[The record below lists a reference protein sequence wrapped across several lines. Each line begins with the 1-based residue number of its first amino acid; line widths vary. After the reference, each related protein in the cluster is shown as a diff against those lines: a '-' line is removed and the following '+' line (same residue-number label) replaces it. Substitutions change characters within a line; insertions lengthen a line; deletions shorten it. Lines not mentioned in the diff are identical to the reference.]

1 MITRKIWYLGWCIV
15 GSMVLAAVA
24 AKPVDERTH
33 LQRVFH
39 HVGDVEKPEEAKRL
53 ELGKVVFYFDQKP
66 LVTKGRSTNQDERVQ
81 LELFFPHAHF
91 KEGKITKEIQ
101 HTTGMYSVFLEQVA
115 TGVKCSI
122 SFNPQYVMFD
132 YDSFSSISERPA
144 VNLHFFNK
152 ILLNKMK
159 RSGTL
164 LRLTSLKRPCI
175 AIDCGHG
182 GKDRGAR
189 SVLGVCE
196 KDVTLSVGL
205 EVAKLLESRGF
216 KVCMTR
222 RSDEDVGLDERT
234 SRANISEA
242 ALLVSIHANASKQ
255 PKAHGIETFFLTPSL
270 FTRLSEAPDWHDTV
284 MKYYREFLYANGKKL
299 AHHLHRNVL
308 GVMHVANQRSD
319 RKVKAAASQ
328 ILVGSQIPAALI
340 EIGFLSHPQEA
351 QLLADTQYQ
360 RLVAGGICKGIVDYY
375 EQCIAQHS
383 NS

>member
-1 MITRKIWYLGWCIV
+1 MITQKTGYIGWCIV
-15 GSMVLAAVA
+15 GSMALAV

-39 HVGDVEKPEEAKRL
+39 HVGDVEKPEQAKRL

-66 LVTKGRSTNQDERVQ
+66 LVSKGRSINQDERVQ
-81 LELFFPHAHF
+81 LELFFPRAHF

-101 HTTGMYSVFLEQVA
+101 HVAGMYSVFLEQVA
-115 TGVKCSI
+115 TGVKCII
-122 SFNPQYVMFD
+122 SFDPQYVMFD

-152 ILLNKMK
+152 LLLNKMK

-164 LRLTSLKRPCI
+164 LQLTSLKRPCI

-182 GKDRGAR
+182 GKDQGAR
-189 SVLGVCE
+189 SVHGVCE
-196 KDVTLSVGL
+196 KDITLSIGL
-205 EVAKLLESRGF
+205 EVAQLLESRGF

-234 SRANISEA
+234 SRANISDA
-242 ALLVSIHANASKQ
+242 ALLVSIHANASRQ
-255 PKAHGIETFFLTPSL
+255 PKARGIETFFLAPSL
-270 FTRLSEAPDWHDTV
+270 FTRLDEKPVWHDIV
-284 MKYYREFLYANGKKL
+284 MKYYREFLYAHSKKF
-299 AHHLHRNVL
+299 AHCVHHSVL
-308 GVMHVANQRSD
+308 DVTHSINQRSD

-328 ILVGSQIPAALI
+328 ILVGCQIPAALI

-351 QLLADTQYQ
+351 QLLADTEYQ
-360 RLVAGGICKGIVDYY
+360 HLVAGGICKGIVDYY
-375 EQCIAQHS
+375 GQCVTQHNRS
-383 NS
+383 